1 MACFLSY
8 KTKTVPNSF
17 CLFGVETEGAMAAIG
32 AAAIPP
38 FEVVFFCE
46 NFVSLRGQIKVL
58 FFEG

>member
-1 MACFLSY
+1 
-8 KTKTVPNSF
+8 VPNSF